1 MSMAAPITSIKRTER
16 SELEIQQDKLAELQ
30 KKIAEQEESLQ
41 KIMEI
46 TGELHKIG
54 ALDALQAML
63 HSKEKITGIALGQ
76 VSREPVTNLL
86 NNLMAGAGILTALDP
101 ATIQQLSKSVQ
112 KGLSEAE
119 QANEEGQKTGVLQLM
134 KAINDPD
141 INRALTFGM
150 NFLKGMGKGLEKPA
164 E

>member
-1 MSMAAPITSIKRTER
+1 
-16 SELEIQQDKLAELQ
+16 
-30 KKIAEQEESLQ
+30 
-41 KIMEI
+41 
-46 TGELHKIG
+46 
-54 ALDALQAML
+54 
-63 HSKEKITGIALGQ
+63 
-76 VSREPVTNLL
+76 
-86 NNLMAGAGILTALDP
+86 MAGAGILTALDP

-119 QANEEGQKTGVLQLM
+119 QGNDEGQKTGVLQLM

-150 NFLKGMGKGLEKPA
+150 NFLKGMGRGLEKPA

>member
-1 MSMAAPITSIKRTER
+1 MAAPITSIKRTEQ
-16 SELEIQQDKLAELQ
+16 SEMEIQQDRLAELQ
-30 KKIAEQEESLQ
+30 KQIAEQEESLQ

-54 ALDALQAML
+54 ALDAVQAML
-63 HSKEKITGIALGQ
+63 ESKEKITGIALGQ
-76 VSREPVTNLL
+76 VSRDPVKNLL
-86 NNLMAGAGILTALDP
+86 NNLMASAGVLTAIDP

-119 QANEEGQKTGVLQLM
+119 LGNDEGQKTGVIQLM
-134 KAINDPD
+134 KSINDPD

-150 NFLKGMGKGLEKPA
+150 NFLKGLGKGLEEPT

>member
-1 MSMAAPITSIKRTER
+1 MAAPITSIKRTER

-63 HSKEKITGIALGQ
+63 HSKEKITGIALDQ
-76 VSREPVTNLL
+76 VSREPVTNML

-101 ATIQQLSKSVQ
+101 ATVQQLSKSVQ

-150 NFLKGMGKGLEKPA
+150 NFLKGMGRGLEKPA

>member
-1 MSMAAPITSIKRTER
+1 MAAPITSIKRTER
-16 SELEIQQDKLAELQ
+16 SELEIQQDKLDELQ

-46 TGELHKIG
+46 TGELNKIG

-63 HSKEKITGIALGQ
+63 HSKEKITGIALDQ
-76 VSREPVTNLL
+76 VSREPVTNML

-112 KGLSEAE
+112 NGLSEAE

-134 KAINDPD
+134 KSIHDPD

-150 NFLKGMGKGLEKPA
+150 NFLKGMGRGLEKPV